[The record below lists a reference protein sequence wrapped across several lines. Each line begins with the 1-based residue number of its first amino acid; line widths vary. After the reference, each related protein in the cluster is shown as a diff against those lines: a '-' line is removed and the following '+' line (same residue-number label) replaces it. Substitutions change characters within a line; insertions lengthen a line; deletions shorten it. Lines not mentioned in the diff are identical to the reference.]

1 MRTFKCWL
9 RHSAYP
15 FPPALLYMVPSAGAA
30 LLDSGW
36 CGWNEMG
43 PCRAV
48 TEAIID
54 LNSTAECTM
63 ISIILPSSTTIHHSW
78 CKRQA
83 TPGINFWGFTKR
95 SSLDLAGHADSA
107 THSTRCCKASLALT
121 FPGWWPS
128 HLFWGS
134 TWTIIEE
141 NPEFNK
147 QWYISWGLV
156 DSLLASWVL
165 YAKYR

>member
-1 MRTFKCWL
+1 MFAPSFCL
-9 RHSAYP
+9 PLPAS
-15 FPPALLYMVPSAGAA
+15 PALYGAKRWSCPPGQWVMWVERDGT
-30 LLDSGW
+30 LQSCDRSNYWSSELD
-36 CGWNEMG
+36 
-43 PCRAV
+43 CRMYHD
-48 TEAIID
+48 IHY
-54 LNSTAECTM
+54 
-63 ISIILPSSTTIHHSW
+63 LPSSTTIYYSW

-134 TWTIIEE
+134 TWTV
-141 NPEFNK
+141 FWRK
-147 QWYISWGLV
+147 TQSLISNGILV
-156 DSLLASWVL
+156 EVW
-165 YAKYR
+165 